1 MIETQ
6 WKKITKRKPL
16 KKNALEEDD
25 EVGEDEIV
33 FESMRVKAKKKLRKQ
48 KEYQET
54 LDRQRK
60 LKEFLQRIELKD
72 EESDMDASL
81 RSNAHWPPADKLFMN
96 LFNVYAKEAAHS
108 NS

>member
-33 FESMRVKAKKKLRKQ
+33 FESMRVKAKKKLRRQ
-48 KEYQET
+48 KEY
-54 LDRQRK
+54 
-60 LKEFLQRIELKD
+60 
-72 EESDMDASL
+72 
-81 RSNAHWPPADKLFMN
+81 
-96 LFNVYAKEAAHS
+96 
-108 NS
+108 